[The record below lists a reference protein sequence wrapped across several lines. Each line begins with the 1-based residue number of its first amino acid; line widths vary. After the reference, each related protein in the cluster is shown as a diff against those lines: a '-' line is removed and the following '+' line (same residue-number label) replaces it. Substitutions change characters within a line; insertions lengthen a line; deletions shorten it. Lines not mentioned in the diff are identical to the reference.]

1 MATVAV
7 LRGGVGDEHDVSLKT
22 GLSVLRTLERLPH
35 HPVDVFIDRRGV
47 WHVRGTPVPA
57 QRALAGADVVFN
69 ALHGAYGEDG
79 GVQRELE
86 RLGVAYTGPAPL
98 AASVSMNKVVSKEM
112 VARHGL
118 LVPRHVMVGV
128 TDDLERRAIAL
139 WQTFPQP
146 SVVKPLASGSSVGVT
161 LAKSFTQFLDGIKK
175 AFQYAKDVV
184 VEEYIRGRE
193 ATVGVVDQFRGQ
205 KSYVLPPVEIVLP
218 KGSDIFGWDAK
229 YGGHAEER
237 VPSGFSRQE
246 IEALESAAQ
255 TVHDKLGM
263 RHYSRSD
270 FIVTPRGPYFLE
282 VNALPGLTEH
292 SLVPKSLTAVGSS
305 MDEFLAHVLSL
316 ALEKK
321 Q

>member
-1 MATVAV
+1 MAIVAV

-22 GLSVLRTLERLPH
+22 GLAVLRVLERLPH
-35 HPVDVFIDRRGV
+35 QPLDIFIDRRGV
-47 WHVRGTPVPA
+47 WHVRGTPVSA
-57 QRALAGADVVFN
+57 QRALSGSDVVFN

-98 AASVSMNKVVSKEM
+98 AASISMNKVVSKDM

-118 LVPRHVMVGV
+118 LIPRHVLVGV
-128 TDDLERRAIAL
+128 THDLERRAVEI

-146 SVVKPLASGSSVGVT
+146 SIVKPLASGSSVGVT
-161 LAKSFTQFLDGIKK
+161 LAKNFTQFTDGIKK

-193 ATVGVVDQFRGQ
+193 ATVGVIDKFRGQ
-205 KSYVLPPVEIVLP
+205 DSYALPPVEIVLP
-218 KGSDIFGWDAK
+218 KGSDIFDWQAK
-229 YGGHAEER
+229 YGGQTEER
-237 VPSGFSRQE
+237 VPSGFSRTE
-246 IEALESAAQ
+246 IEALEAAAK
-255 TVHDKLGM
+255 TVHEKLGM

-270 FIVTPRGPYFLE
+270 FIVTPKGPYFLE

-292 SLVPKSLTAVGSS
+292 SLVPKSLSAVGAS
-305 MDEFLAHVLSL
+305 MDEFLGHVLMM

-321 Q
+321 